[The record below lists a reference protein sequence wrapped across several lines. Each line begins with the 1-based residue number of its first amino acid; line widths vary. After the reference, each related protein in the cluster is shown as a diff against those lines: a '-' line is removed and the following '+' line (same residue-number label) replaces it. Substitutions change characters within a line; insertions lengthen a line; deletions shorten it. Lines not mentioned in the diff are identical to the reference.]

1 MKSPLISIIIPLF
14 NRFSYTNRSIDSVIN
29 QNYKFWEL
37 IIIDDYSNEEFILD
51 KKYKELDN
59 IILLR
64 NIENMGSGL
73 SRQRGLN
80 LAKGEYVAFLDSD
93 DFYHEDFLLKM
104 VNAIKKS
111 KDIIG
116 VYCFSQFT
124 SNNIVKSEY
133 ISKHIL
139 PTLFDLKRP
148 WTTCSWLW
156 DKSKISIWK
165 NLRTNQDS
173 LFEIDNALLCNN
185 VNVVPEVL
193 CYIDK
198 ETNENTLDLVGNHL
212 GELNRNF
219 VANYAFDSIDKLKK
233 DDNYKTIKKSIL
245 NRMIFVSAKLAG
257 AGEKKIV
264 MKNGLKLM
272 STLFHIGL
280 AILVLSFFVGISDVM
295 NNYCK
300 KAIHKLG

>member
-14 NRFSYTNRSIDSVIN
+14 NRFGYTNRSIESVIN
-29 QNYKFWEL
+29 QKYKFWEL
-37 IIIDDYSNEEFILD
+37 IIIDDCSNEEFVLV
-51 KKYKELDN
+51 KKYKDLDN
-59 IILLR
+59 IFLLR
-64 NIENMGSGL
+64 NNENLGSGL

-104 VNAIKKS
+104 VDAFSS

-124 SNNIVKSEY
+124 SDSMIKSEY
-133 ISKHIL
+133 ISKYIL
-139 PTLFDLKRP
+139 PTLFDLRRP

-156 DKSKISIWK
+156 DKSKISTWK

-185 VNVVPEVL
+185 IDVVSEVL

-198 ETNENTLDLVGNHL
+198 ETNENTLDLVGSHL

-219 VANYAFDSIDKLKK
+219 VANYAFDSIEKFRKNE
-233 DDNYKTIKKSIL
+233 NYKTIKVSIL
-245 NRMIFVSAKLAG
+245 NRMIFVSAKIAG

-272 STLFHIGL
+272 STWFHIGL
-280 AILVLSFFVGISDVM
+280 AIVFLSFFVGISDKM

-300 KAIHKLG
+300 KAIHRLG

>member
-14 NRFSYTNRSIDSVIN
+14 NRFGYANRSIESVIN
-29 QNYKFWEL
+29 QKYKFWEL
-37 IIIDDYSNEEFILD
+37 IIIDDCSNEEFVLVE
-51 KKYKELDN
+51 KYKDLDN
-59 IILLR
+59 IFLLR
-64 NIENMGSGL
+64 NNENLGSGL

-104 VNAIKKS
+104 VDAFSS

-124 SNNIVKSEY
+124 SDSMIKSEY
-133 ISKHIL
+133 ISKYIL
-139 PTLFDLKRP
+139 PTLFDLRRP

-156 DKSKISIWK
+156 DKSKISTWK

-185 VNVVPEVL
+185 IDVVSEVL

-198 ETNENTLDLVGNHL
+198 ETNENTLDLVGSHL

-219 VANYAFDSIDKLKK
+219 VANYAFDSIEKFRKNE
-233 DDNYKTIKKSIL
+233 NYKTIKVSIL
-245 NRMIFVSAKLAG
+245 NRMIFVSAKIAG

-272 STLFHIGL
+272 STWFHIGL
-280 AILVLSFFVGISDVM
+280 AIAFLSFFVGISDKM

-300 KAIHKLG
+300 KAIHRLG